1 MQKQERIKVFGRVGK
16 RPELRYT
23 TSRKAVCNFTVAERV
38 EGSEEPKWHEVV
50 AWERTGEVC
59 SVSLKKG
66 DPIAIMGRIKPREF
80 RGKDGEVRQINEL
93 HVDFL
98 GISIV

>member
-1 MQKQERIKVFGRVGK
+1 MQRQERIKVFGRVGK

-38 EGSEEPKWHEVV
+38 EGSDEPKWHEVV
-50 AWERTGEVC
+50 AWERVGECC
-59 SVSLKKG
+59 STCLKKG

-80 RGKDGEVRQINEL
+80 RGKDGELRQINEL